1 MVEVTS
7 GVEAGDRVVTRGGY
21 LIRLAT
27 LSTQIPA
34 HGHVH

>member
-1 MVEVTS
+1 
-7 GVEAGDRVVTRGGY
+7 VTRGAY
-21 LIRLAT
+21 LIRLAA